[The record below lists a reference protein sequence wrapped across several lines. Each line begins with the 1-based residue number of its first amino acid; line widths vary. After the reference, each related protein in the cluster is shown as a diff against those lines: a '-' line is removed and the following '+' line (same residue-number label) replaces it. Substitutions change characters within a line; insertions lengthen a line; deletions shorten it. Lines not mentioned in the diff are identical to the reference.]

1 MFIKQVV
8 DWLHEHRLVI
18 SWFLIGGL
26 FQSVLYKLKAGDTS
40 WSIDLLVLLIV
51 FWCRRL

>member
-18 SWFLIGGL
+18 AWFLIGGL

-40 WSIDLLVLLIV
+40 WSIDLLVLLVI
-51 FWCRRL
+51 FCTRRL